1 MDRLKIFTNGIKSI
15 FFRLSRG
22 SRQGRP
28 SSPLLFALA
37 IEPLSIF
44 LRFSFIFQLNLS
56 YEVKLSLY
64 ADDLCLKS
72 CSLHIINFIC
82 FSEIWFILR
91 LQRDLGI
98 NATRTLNALFAVNFL
113 PLMSKIKQDLQR
125 LGSVHLLLIRI
136 ISAVKNEHFTQ
147 IPLPFF
153 LQKNFFKTTD
163 QTILDF
169 LW

>member
-1 MDRLKIFTNGIKSI
+1 MTSI
-15 FFRLSRG
+15 I
-22 SRQGRP
+22 P
-28 SSPLLFALA
+28 SIVRTCYRTSVNFSEVLLY
-37 IEPLSIF
+37 
-44 LRFSFIFQLNLS
+44 FQLNLS